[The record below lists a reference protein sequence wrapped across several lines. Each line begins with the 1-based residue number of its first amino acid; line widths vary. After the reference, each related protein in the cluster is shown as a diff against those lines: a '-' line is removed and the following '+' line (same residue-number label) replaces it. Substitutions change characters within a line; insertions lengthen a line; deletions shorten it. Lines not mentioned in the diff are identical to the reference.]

1 MIRGVTPVVPPFIQ
15 HVIEQR
21 AGPLAYVPTRAPFG
35 YRYLSY
41 RWDAGPKRLTIRLH
55 DKHYAPSDANRTLAV
70 TVERFGGTLA
80 SCGDG
85 NEKSYQV
92 DGNKVWSSGD
102 NLAWRC
108 VRGAQGR
115 IVKIL
120 ASGGKYPAVGLAII
134 AASVKRI

>member
-1 MIRGVTPVVPPFIQ
+1 MYDPGNLGYADFNYDDYKNINEGITGGVPRQFHHKPDYM
-15 HVIEQR
+15 
-21 AGPLAYVPTRAPFG
+21 G
-35 YRYLSY
+35 
-41 RWDAGPKRLTIRLH
+41 
-55 DKHYAPSDANRTLAV
+55 
-70 TVERFGGTLA
+70 
-80 SCGDG
+80 
-85 NEKSYQV
+85 YQV

-108 VRGAQGR
+108 VKGVNGR